1 MSHPLWR
8 RVSRI
13 GSVFVLASATGGAA
27 YVGTHYVRHGT
38 LPELP
43 QWTQQFVDRMPT
55 NVRSR
60 NENASKQMD
69 KRHRKSEFAN
79 VQRIAELEKQLAKQ
93 KGMEK
98 QKIAQAVEEQ
108 RKLDESLSKMAL
120 EIERRRNREM
130 TTTGATQKTD
140 HLVGSTRTESD
151 EAELDAQLKRAAL
164 AHAEHLE
171 QVIRTQKQIH
181 DMETQQIVQDTIAI
195 ERDKFG
201 KQIENGLV
209 KMAAIEEML
218 KGRATK
224 DLENRRAKTYWTICH
239 SLTDA
244 LANGGT
250 ERSKKTTYY
259 KTQLLKQITVLKKLV
274 GNDAFA
280 QSVCAHFPSD
290 DAIGRGVPTEQGL
303 IKRFDGVYKLA
314 RCTAQV
320 GDEGGTL
327 WRYVTSWLQSLF
339 TFDLPYAY
347 SADDRLDLNRYDPY
361 ELLARC
367 RHFVQ
372 QRDLL
377 NAVRVANL
385 IRGTSAR
392 IFSDWLKDAK
402 FHLEVRLMVELLL
415 AHSQASGIRT
425 TY

>member
-8 RVSRI
+8 RVTRI
-13 GSVFVLASATGGAA
+13 GSVFVLAGATGGAA

-43 QWTQQFVDRMPT
+43 QWTQQFVDRMPK
-55 NVRSR
+55 NVRSP
-60 NENASKQMD
+60 NESASKQMD
-69 KRHRKSEFAN
+69 KGHRKSEFAN

-130 TTTGATQKTD
+130 TTTGATQTD
-140 HLVGSTRTESD
+140 HPVDSTHNESD

-181 DMETQQIVQDTIAI
+181 DMETQQIVQDAIAI

-209 KMAAIEEML
+209 KLTAIEKML

-224 DLENRRAKTYWTICH
+224 DLENRRAKLYWTICH

-250 ERSKKTTYY
+250 AQSQKTTHY
-259 KTQLLKQITVLKKLV
+259 KTQLLKQIAVLKKLTE
-274 GNDAFA
+274 NDDAFA
-280 QSVCAHFPSD
+280 QSVCAHFPPD

-303 IKRFDGVYKLA
+303 VKRFDGVYKLA
-314 RCTAQV
+314 SCTAQI

-339 TFDLPYAY
+339 TFELPYAY
-347 SADDRLDLNRYDPY
+347 SA
-361 ELLARC
+361 
-367 RHFVQ
+367 
-372 QRDLL
+372 
-377 NAVRVANL
+377 
-385 IRGTSAR
+385 
-392 IFSDWLKDAK
+392 
-402 FHLEVRLMVELLL
+402 
-415 AHSQASGIRT
+415 
-425 TY
+425 

>member
-1 MSHPLWR
+1 
-8 RVSRI
+8 
-13 GSVFVLASATGGAA
+13 
-27 YVGTHYVRHGT
+27 
-38 LPELP
+38 
-43 QWTQQFVDRMPT
+43 
-55 NVRSR
+55 
-60 NENASKQMD
+60 D
-69 KRHRKSEFAN
+69 KGHRKAELAN
-79 VQRIAELEKQLAKQ
+79 AQRIAELEQQLVTQ

-130 TTTGATQKTD
+130 TTGATQTD
-140 HLVGSTRTESD
+140 HLVGSTRNESD

-171 QVIRTQKQIH
+171 RVIRTQKQIH
-181 DMETQQIVQDTIAI
+181 DMETQQIVQETIAI

-209 KMAAIEEML
+209 KLAAIEEML
-218 KGRATK
+218 KSRATK
-224 DLENRRAKTYWTICH
+224 DLENRRAKIYWTICH

-250 ERSKKTTYY
+250 AQSQKTTYY
-259 KTQLLKQITVLKKLV
+259 KTQLLEQIAVLKKLV
-274 GNDAFA
+274 QNDAFA

-303 IKRFDGVYKLA
+303 VKRFDGVYKLA
-314 RCTAQV
+314 RCTAQI

-327 WRYVTSWLQSLF
+327 WRYITSWLQSLF
-339 TFDLPYAY
+339 TFELPYAY

-385 IRGTSAR
+385 IRGKSAR

-402 FHLEVRLMVELLL
+402 FHLEVRLLVELLL